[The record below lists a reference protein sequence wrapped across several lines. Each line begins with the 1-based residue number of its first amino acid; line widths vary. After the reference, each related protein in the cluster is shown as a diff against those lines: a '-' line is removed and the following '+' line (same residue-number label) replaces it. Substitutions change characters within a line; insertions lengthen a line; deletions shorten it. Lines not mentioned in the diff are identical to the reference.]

1 MTQNEQYE
9 LLLREIADMIK
20 AKNDEISVLRW
31 QVVNLE
37 AKLKEAED
45 TNINEHE

>member
-45 TNINEHE
+45 TNINEYE

>member
-9 LLLREIADMIK
+9 LLLREIADIIK

-31 QVVNLE
+31 RIASLE
-37 AKLKEAED
+37 AQIKEAED
-45 TNINEHE
+45 MNNNEHE

>member
-20 AKNDEISVLRW
+20 EKNDEISVLRW
-31 QVVNLE
+31 QVANLE
-37 AKLKEAED
+37 AKLKEAEGS
-45 TNINEHE
+45 IKNEHE

>member
-20 AKNDEISVLRW
+20 SKNDEISVLRW
-31 QVVNLE
+31 QVANLE

-45 TNINEHE
+45 TNNNEHE